1 MYLDDYTL
9 EKKLGKGA
17 FGEVYLT
24 TKKGTSQLFATKK
37 LDKEFF
43 ENQTT
48 RKYLLNEIYI
58 LKELDHPNIVKFADL
73 KKTKNHCYIIM
84 EYCNGGDL
92 SKALE
97 RHIEK
102 TGKPFPQELVQ
113 YFMRQIISAFKYIHG
128 KKILHRDIKL
138 ENILINYS
146 SNEDKKNENLMK
158 ATVKIIDFGFAAKM
172 DKNGL
177 KYTTLGSP
185 VNMDPLILSELQKR
199 GKKTQK
205 LGYDQKA
212 DIWSL
217 GTVCYEMAIGKNV
230 FDAEKLDE
238 LIEKVEK
245 GEYTVPTAL
254 SKELIAFINAM
265 LQYDPKQRLNVE
277 QLSKLGF
284 LTKNVN
290 EFQKMDLQKV
300 KKNVVRSKLKLN
312 VKLNQTIWAVFN
324 DEDEKTLMNIKE
336 EYNVNDK
343 PIAEDQNYEYRRV
356 YSDANKINNNN
367 TNNNYLCKRNSLPTK
382 KNIDNNYSDSMN
394 PGINNLN
401 FNKKQQIPNN
411 NILQNNNINQIQN
424 NIPNTNQRNPIQ
436 NNVPNPNQKN
446 QIQNKVQ
453 NQKQIVQNNAQN
465 QKIPIQNNVQ
475 NQKHKNLIQNNI
487 QNPNI
492 VMNRGSL
499 PNYNIAYGYT
509 PQVYQGNP
517 YGYQV
522 IQQPMVA
529 YPQMQVNQGYPMQT
543 GFVYGVQ
550 YYQ

>member
-1 MYLDDYTL
+1 MLLDDYTL

-343 PIAEDQNYEYRRV
+343 PISEDQNYEYRRV
-356 YSDANKINNNN
+356 YSDANKINNNI
-367 TNNNYLCKRNSLPTK
+367 TNNNDLCKRNSLPTK

-411 NILQNNNINQIQN
+411 NILQNNNINKIQN
-424 NIPNTNQRNPIQ
+424 NIPNKNQRNPIQ
-436 NNVPNPNQKN
+436 NNIQNPNQKN

-465 QKIPIQNNVQ
+465 QKVPIQNNVQ
-475 NQKHKNLIQNNI
+475 NQKQKNLIQNNI

-499 PNYNIAYGYT
+499 PNYNIAYGYA

-522 IQQPMVA
+522 IQQPMAA